1 MGGKNG
7 EFLDFFIVY
16 CLELSLS
23 NKMPTVG
30 FEPTT
35 TGLKGQQT
43 AIVLSRHGVS
53 TNLYTEKAFKPLLKL
68 IM

>member
-1 MGGKNG
+1 
-7 EFLDFFIVY
+7 
-16 CLELSLS
+16 
-23 NKMPTVG
+23 MPTVG

-53 TNLYTEKAFKPLLKL
+53 TNLYTEKAFKPLLKVL
-68 IM
+68 TKGNQELYLFRSESKSCVFY